1 MKWMVSGYGNAPRNK
16 LAGQSGAGFRLF
28 IAAAAGG
35 LETARAL
42 GPSEPKTW

>member
-1 MKWMVSGYGNAPRNK
+1 MVSGYGNAPRNK

-28 IAAAAGG
+28 IAAGDDGG